1 MTLDKTRFGRTR
13 PRAARAV
20 PILLLALGAAAACGD
35 AATIEDRASGSAAGV
50 SRDPDGSGAAEGD
63 WDSPPLRRPVALS
76 DDELAERALTS
87 MGSAAVGASGSCG
100 TCHAIA
106 RPTLTRWARL
116 TSDFTRAC
124 LGETAGSDSALPD
137 TAAVDSMFECFR
149 THAEPASTFAAAQFG
164 IYAAAAHLPWFEFL
178 FERASDA
185 GRDSGE
191 DFSDFVT
198 RVGMPRAGVRWS
210 QEQFDEVAEWFARGL
225 PQLFERVAEDSGED
239 CVPGL
244 APALGVHVEEMAERG
259 WRARNEEVPLLMFGC
274 GDGQAGAACLSERE
288 RPSEA
293 LGERWEADDTSVIRM
308 LYDNTETRSTYWSRS
323 SPDGRYFASGRLER
337 GADGLSGQFI
347 DLAREAAIGA
357 DFDYDPTFFP
367 DNSGFLIQRG
377 GGDGNASASG
387 ATDGAADPGDV
398 AVVCEQSV
406 LSEVSSELSGEEA
419 QCVQLD
425 SQIGLYQQLA
435 KSLDGDDYWVVFG
448 SYDGDNGG
456 FEPVLSNPA
465 AAFESRSATTLVP
478 MLNVGSTFEA
488 GAPERIATPQQG
500 DPMLSPSG
508 RLLVTRVK
516 GGEYPAVVD
525 GEDVVSAEQS
535 GYALHL
541 VTTERQGDDYAVRLT
556 DVGRICLQ
564 GGKAAVSYDERWMVI
579 HRYVTGA
586 DAEDLGFSSASD
598 PGFEDYL
605 EGGASNLIL
614 VDLLDGSSRRI
625 TDMGPGRYALFPH
638 FRSDGWIYFV
648 VRTLDGQEYFAASD
662 AALVLAGDD
671 GG

>member
-1 MTLDKTRFGRTR
+1 MTLEKTRPGRTR
-13 PRAARAV
+13 PGAARPV
-20 PILLLALGAAAACGD
+20 LFLLLALAAAAACDDG
-35 AATIEDRASGSAAGV
+35 AAVDEVAAGNAAGV
-50 SRDPDGSGAAEGD
+50 SRGPDGSGAAEGD
-63 WDSPPLRRPVALS
+63 WDAPPLRRSVALS
-76 DDELAERALTS
+76 DDELAERALTL

-100 TCHAIA
+100 NCHAIA

-116 TSDFTRAC
+116 TADFTRAC
-124 LGETAGSDSALPD
+124 LDETASPGSELRD

-149 THAEPASTFAAAQFG
+149 AHAEPATTFAAGQFG
-164 IYAAAAHLPWFEFL
+164 IYAAAAHLPWFEL
-178 FERASDA
+178 VFERASIGGDA
-185 GRDSGE
+185 E
-191 DFSDFVT
+191 HADFVT
-198 RVGMPRAGVRWS
+198 RVGMPRAGTRWS
-210 QEQFDEVAEWFARGL
+210 QQQFDEVAEWFARGL
-225 PQLFERVAEDSGED
+225 PQLFERVPEDSGDD
-239 CVPGL
+239 CAPGL
-244 APALGVHVEEMAERG
+244 APALGVHIEEMAERG
-259 WRARNEEVPLLMFGC
+259 WRARNEEVPLLMLGC
-274 GDGQAGAACLSERE
+274 RDGESGAACLSDRE
-288 RPSEA
+288 RPSDA
-293 LGERWEADDTSVIRM
+293 LGERWEADDGSVIRL
-308 LYDNTETRSTYWSRS
+308 LYDNTETRSTYWSRT

-337 GADGLSGQFI
+337 GPDGLSGQFV
-347 DLAREAAIGA
+347 DLARDTPIGA
-357 DFDYDPTFFP
+357 DFSYDPTFFP

-377 GGDGNASASG
+377 GGNGNSSASG

-406 LSEVSSELSGEEA
+406 LSDVATELSGEEA
-419 QCVQLD
+419 QCIQLD

-465 AAFESRSATTLVP
+465 AAFESRSTTTLVP

-488 GAPERIATPQQG
+488 GVPDRIDTPQQG

-516 GGEYPAVVD
+516 GAEYRTVVD

-541 VTTERQGDDYAVRLT
+541 VSTERQGEDYDMRLT

-579 HRYVTGA
+579 HHYVTAA
-586 DAEDLGFSSASD
+586 DAEDLGFSDASD
-598 PGFEDYL
+598 PRFLDYL
-605 EGGASNLIL
+605 EQGASNLLL

-625 TDMGPGRYALFPH
+625 TDMGAGRYALFPH

-648 VRTLDGQEYFAASD
+648 VRTLDGQEFFAASD
-662 AALVLAGDD
+662 AALVLEGAD

>member
-1 MTLDKTRFGRTR
+1 MTLEKTRFGRTR
-13 PRAARAV
+13 HRAACSV
-20 PILLLALGAAAACGD
+20 LSVLLALGTAAGCDDDPA
-35 AATIEDRASGSAAGV
+35 IEDRTTGNAAGV
-50 SRDPDGSGAAEGD
+50 SRDPDGSATDGE
-63 WDSPPLRRPVALS
+63 WDAPALRHPVALS
-76 DDELAERALTS
+76 DDELAERALTL

-100 TCHAIA
+100 NCHAIA

-116 TSDFTRAC
+116 TADFTRAC
-124 LGETAGSDSALPD
+124 LDEAALPD
-137 TAAVDSMFECFR
+137 SSLPDTDAVDSMFECFR
-149 THAEPASTFAAAQFG
+149 AHAEPATTFAAGQFG
-164 IYAAAAHLPWFEFL
+164 IYAAAAHLPWFEFV
-178 FERASDA
+178 FEHAAGVGGAWRAEHA
-185 GRDSGE
+185 
-191 DFSDFVT
+191 DFVS
-198 RVGMPRAGVRWS
+198 RAGMPRVGSRWS
-210 QEQFDEVAEWFARGL
+210 QQQFDEVAEWFARGL
-225 PQLFERVAEDSGED
+225 PQLFERVPEDSGED
-239 CVPGL
+239 CTPGL
-244 APALGVHVEEMAERG
+244 APALGVHIEEMAERG
-259 WRARNEEVPLLMFGC
+259 WRARNQEVPLLMFGC
-274 GDGQAGAACLSERE
+274 RDGQAGTACLSDRE
-288 RPSEA
+288 RPLDA
-293 LGERWEADDTSVIRM
+293 LGERWEADDDSVIRL

-337 GADGLSGQFI
+337 GDDGLSGQFV
-347 DLAREAAIGA
+347 DLSRDTPIGA
-357 DFDYDPTFFP
+357 DFSYDPTFFP

-406 LSEVSSELSGEEA
+406 LSEVSNELSGDEA
-419 QCVQLD
+419 QCIQLE

-465 AAFESRSATTLVP
+465 AAFESRSTTTLVP

-488 GAPERIATPQQG
+488 GAPDRIETPQQG

-508 RLLVTRVK
+508 RLLVTRIK
-516 GGEYPAVVD
+516 GGEYRTVVD
-525 GEDVVSAEQS
+525 GDDVVSAEQS

-541 VTTERQGDDYAVRLT
+541 VTTERQGEGYDMRLT

-579 HRYVTGA
+579 HHYVTAA
-586 DAEDLGFSSASD
+586 DAADLGFSGSSD
-598 PGFEDYL
+598 PEFLDYL
-605 EGGASNLIL
+605 ERGASNLLL
-614 VDLLDGSSRRI
+614 VDLLDGSTRRI
-625 TDMGPGRYALFPH
+625 TDMGAGRYALFPH

-662 AALVLAGDD
+662 AALVLQGDD